1 MQPSLTTR
9 ERAIFTVK
17 QPVEHDKYWYVY
29 PLIITI
35 MLIILIGTIC
45 DVFGLTSIAHA
56 ETIPVYH
63 DNAYYCASIEAG
75 TIVVGATH
83 AELKSICPNIK

>member
-17 QPVEHDKYWYVY
+17 QPVEHDKYSYVY
-29 PLIITI
+29 PLIAAI
-35 MLIILIGTIC
+35 MFIILIGTLC
-45 DVFGLTSIAHA
+45 DMFGFTSIAHA
-56 ETIPVYH
+56 ATVPVYH

-83 AELKSICPNIK
+83 KELKSICPNIK

>member
-9 ERAIFTVK
+9 ERAVFTVK
-17 QPVEHDKYWYVY
+17 QPVERDRYSYVY
-29 PLIITI
+29 PLIVAI
-35 MLIILIGTIC
+35 MFIILIGTIC
-45 DVFGLTSIAHA
+45 DTFGLTSIAHA
-56 ETIPVYH
+56 ETTPAYH

-83 AELKSICPNIK
+83 EELKSVCPNLK